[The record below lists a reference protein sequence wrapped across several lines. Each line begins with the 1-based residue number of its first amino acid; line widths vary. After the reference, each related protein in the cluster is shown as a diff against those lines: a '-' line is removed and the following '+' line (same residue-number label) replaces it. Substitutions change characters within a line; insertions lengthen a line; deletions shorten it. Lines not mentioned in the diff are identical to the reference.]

1 MYLSSKFLKS
11 GGTLSFLVTDK
22 FAKKKRRNRSLEG
35 WFLFFALHL
44 LLGNVFGEM
53 SEYTIAAKVGDTISL
68 SDLCQ
73 ISSSEEGRI
82 YWAKEGKSNV
92 SHLTKNGEFV
102 VDNATLEDAGTYFCH
117 DDDHILC
124 HIDLIISNNVPYQES
139 NSAQFSSQDNSDY
152 LRVLGIST
160 AISIFALA
168 TLVSG
173 IALLLFRN
181 RTARKQ
187 QLKDSPGEDESLE
200 LVPNIT
206 LNPSFNIDMLEH
218 IEAEYNETSEH
229 TFLVESPR

>member
-1 MYLSSKFLKS
+1 MRIEALLSGLE
-11 GGTLSFLVTDK
+11 LS
-22 FAKKKRRNRSLEG
+22 
-35 WFLFFALHL
+35 
-44 LLGNVFGEM
+44 
-53 SEYTIAAKVGDTISL
+53 
-68 SDLCQ
+68 
-73 ISSSEEGRI
+73 
-82 YWAKEGKSNV
+82 
-92 SHLTKNGEFV
+92 
-102 VDNATLEDAGTYFCH
+102 GTYVCH

-124 HIDLIISNNVPYQES
+124 HVDLIIANNVPLQES

-173 IALLLFRN
+173 ISLLLFRN
-181 RTARKQ
+181 RSARKQ

-218 IEAEYNETSEH
+218 IEAEYNEMSEH